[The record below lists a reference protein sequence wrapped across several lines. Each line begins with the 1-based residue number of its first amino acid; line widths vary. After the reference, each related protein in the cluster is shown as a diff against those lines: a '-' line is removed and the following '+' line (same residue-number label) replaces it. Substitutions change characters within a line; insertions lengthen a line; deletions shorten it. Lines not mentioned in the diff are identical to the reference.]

1 MGLFVQIRMRPQTH
15 KVAQLRPKMPNSPA
29 ARTARSV
36 RLCNKLKPMPTDLL
50 ARLEEWKSRF
60 GAPDVQ
66 ELHQLLADIA
76 GHRLTDADSL
86 IRLHECLLFLRAYP
100 ADAEVMRL
108 ADAALFAFAQRVA
121 ELSDLSAFEDA
132 AVSGIAGTS
141 FSAVFSYE
149 VAKQLAARY
158 PRQID
163 IDWENYDQAEKLG
176 PVLRRC
182 LPLVEEDWPVEAHVP
197 FRAWMDAA
205 RQPRSSRSTALG
217 WLLERI
223 AGLPLSARDQ
233 ADLYE
238 SLELLLLWRIGP
250 RANRSRM
257 RLPVRKPYFHREPLL
272 RRGDIDLAL
281 ELHGPPLPV
290 TQLSKPETRKMLDLI
305 LDTSAMRYRELYGF
319 THPDAQRVFRADAGR
334 GVEIVFFGVP
344 PEWRLPLRAYHG
356 GMFFK
361 NGVPAGYVEVLSLC
375 ERAEVGFNLYYTFRE
390 GESAWLYARLLR
402 LFRQILR
409 VRCFSVDP
417 YQVGLEND
425 EALDS
430 GAFWFY
436 RKLGFRPL
444 DAAAAQLV
452 EREENRMRRTPGY
465 RSSRRTLEKLAR
477 SYMLYECADAEPGAW
492 DRFRV
497 RNLGLRCAGMPADDS
512 PLRRIAE
519 SWSAA
524 ERAAVEAIVRAKSG
538 RDEARYLHLMRRHAR
553 LRAAVIELGRER

>member
-1 MGLFVQIRMRPQTH
+1 
-15 KVAQLRPKMPNSPA
+15 
-29 ARTARSV
+29 
-36 RLCNKLKPMPTDLL
+36 MPTDLL

-60 GAPDVQ
+60 GAPDVR

-76 GHRLTDADSL
+76 GHRFSDAASL

-108 ADAALFAFAQRVA
+108 ADAALFSFPRRVA
-121 ELSDLSAFEDA
+121 ELADLSACEDA
-132 AVSGIAGTS
+132 AVSGIEGTS

-149 VAKQLAARY
+149 VARQLLAHY
-158 PRQID
+158 PRDIE

-176 PVLRRC
+176 PVLRRF

-197 FRAWMDAA
+197 FRAWIEAV
-205 RQPRSSRSTALG
+205 RPLRSSALG

-223 AGLPLSARDQ
+223 ACLPLSPCDQ

-238 SLELLLLWRIGP
+238 SLDLLLVWRIGP
-250 RANRSRM
+250 RASRSRM

-272 RRGDIDLAL
+272 RRGDISFARELAA
-281 ELHGPPLPV
+281 PPLPV
-290 TQLSKPETRKMLDLI
+290 KQLLKPEARRMLDMI
-305 LDTSAMRYRELYGF
+305 LDTSAVRYRELYGF
-319 THPDAQRVFRADAGR
+319 THPDTQRVFRASAGR

-344 PEWRLPLRAYHG
+344 PEWRLPLRAYHA
-356 GMFFK
+356 GMFFS
-361 NGVPAGYVEVLSLC
+361 NGVPAGYVEVLSLF

-390 GESAWLYARLLR
+390 GEAAWIYARLLR
-402 LFRQILR
+402 LFRQILG

-444 DAAAAQLV
+444 DAAAAQLA

-465 RSSRRTLEKLAR
+465 RSSRQTLAKLAH
-477 SYMLYECADAEPGAW
+477 SYLLYECPDAEPGAW

-497 RNLGLRCAGMPADDS
+497 RNLGLRCAETRADES
-512 PLRRIAE
+512 VLRHIGER
-519 SWSAA
+519 WSAG
-524 ERAAVEAIVRAKSG
+524 EKAAVEAIVRAKSG
-538 RDEARYLHLMRRHAR
+538 RDEARYLHLMQRNAR